1 MSDLPLLAL
10 DDEALRQSLR
20 LSLEPSGTF
29 RIMVLGGSKEADPE
43 YRELFKN
50 CKVFTLGNHEGA
62 GIQGD
67 WNDRATWALA
77 IQQYPDTNAVV
88 VDMGSDS
95 WVTGNVGLYLAD
107 FLKKTKAMLLF
118 SPPYNTDQWYNVMYP
133 VPFISDPIKG
143 LKYIAV
149 RLVDNHILLLYSDS
163 LPKQP
168 VFAGELILA
177 LQECTMLMHSDPDK
191 VMHDVVR
198 FLDREERAWYD
209 RSQAKHAQALKDCYK
224 NIETIS
230 RRAVEWKEGLQVLL
244 SRVTR
249 CVPTPAGF

>member
-1 MSDLPLLAL
+1 MSGLPLLAL

-20 LSLEPSGTF
+20 LSLEPPGTF
-29 RIMVLGGSKEADPE
+29 CIMVLGGSEEADPE
-43 YRELFKN
+43 YRKLFKN

-62 GIQGD
+62 GIKGD
-67 WNDRATWALA
+67 WNDTATWARA
-77 IQQYPDTNAVV
+77 VQDYPNTNAVV
-88 VDMGSDS
+88 IDMGSDS
-95 WVTGNVGLYLAD
+95 WVTGNVGVYLAD
-107 FLKKTKAMLLF
+107 FLKRTKAMLLF

-133 VPFISDPIKG
+133 VPFISDPVRG

-163 LPKQP
+163 LPEQP
-168 VFAGELILA
+168 VFAGELLLS
-177 LQECTMLMHSDPDK
+177 LQECTMLMKNDPDK
-191 VMHDVVR
+191 REHGIAR
-198 FLDREERAWYD
+198 WFNSEERARYD
-209 RSQAKHAQALKDCYK
+209 RSQAEFAERLKDCYR

-230 RRAVEWKEGLQVLL
+230 RRAVEWNEGLQVLL